1 MGPETSAETITPDIL
16 LRAYSIGM
24 FPMAETAEDD
34 HIFWLDPH
42 WRGIFP
48 LDGLKLSKNLVKT
61 LRQDRFDIT
70 VNTCFARVIEAC
82 AQAAPDRATTWIN
95 ADIKRLY
102 NTLHQRGHAH
112 SVEVWRGGELA
123 GGLYGVSLGAAF
135 FGESMFHRV
144 SDASKVALV
153 HLVARLRRNGF
164 TLLDTQFVTP
174 HLASL
179 GAIEIPRSAYRKMLA
194 RAIERSADFMRPF
207 AHTGTN
213 ALASLTAAYP
223 DC

>member
-1 MGPETSAETITPDIL
+1 MRPLTSDLL
-16 LRAYSIGM
+16 LRAYAMGV
-24 FPMAETAEDD
+24 FPMARSREDPRLYWIDPDQRGILPLETFHVSRSLQKVLKHAPFEVRVDTAFAEVMRGCAQPTAE
-34 HIFWLDPH
+34 
-42 WRGIFP
+42 R
-48 LDGLKLSKNLVKT
+48 
-61 LRQDRFDIT
+61 
-70 VNTCFARVIEAC
+70 
-82 AQAAPDRATTWIN
+82 PDSWIN
-95 ADIKRLY
+95 EEIIQLFVE
-102 NTLHQRGHAH
+102 LHHLGLAH
-112 SVEVWRGGELA
+112 SVETWRDGKLV
-123 GGLYGVSLGAAF
+123 GGLYGLGLGAAF
-135 FGESMFHRV
+135 FGESMFSRETE
-144 SDASKVALV
+144 ASKVALV